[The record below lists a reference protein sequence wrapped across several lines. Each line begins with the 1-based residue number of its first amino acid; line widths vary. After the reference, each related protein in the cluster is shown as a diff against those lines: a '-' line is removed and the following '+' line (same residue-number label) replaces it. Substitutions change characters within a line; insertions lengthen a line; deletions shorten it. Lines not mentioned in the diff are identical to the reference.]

1 MSITTLPVRNHI
13 SGVRNM
19 LGIGLREHGHEII
32 IGAIMVGVSIAL
44 AFAIT
49 GDFGDALAKS
59 RRQ

>member
-1 MSITTLPVRNHI
+1 MSITTLSVRNQI

-44 AFAIT
+44 AFAVT
-49 GDFGDALAKS
+49 GNLNDAFARS
-59 RRQ
+59 RRA